1 MRSTLSDNSF
11 AASISALQARTSNA
25 LVDKLSCP
33 IKSDLHNSSLSSL
46 PLFQELQAFKRVSTF
61 FLLFLF
67 SQTGSFT
74 ISASAFATLSSS
86 SFSASQR
93 TSVLALDATEIP
105 SPSLP
110 LSSSFTKVSF
120 GTLSPF
126 PERDIFPLSRTEMS
140 KTDDTNGT
148 YDKMPVK
155 HYISKQRSQDV
166 GRYLGANI
174 TSGRQRKG
182 NFKHIIESIQKKL
195 AGWKASC
202 LSLAGRATLV
212 QSALSTIPLYHMQHN
227 KIPKGVVNQIEK
239 IERDFLWGSTPEKR
253 SLHQVSWDQICLP
266 RSLGG
271 LGINSLQHMNDAF
284 IFKLAWKLLCNKK
297 DLWINIVKSKY
308 NVDSFHRSAMTCKVT
323 DSRLWKEIVRM
334 WPKFY
339 DHVSWAI
346 GNGES
351 INFWEDKW
359 VEGLVEL
366 KSYCQNTE
374 GIMLRKEHL
383 IDYIDEAGNWKRS
396 ELMNLLQEEVLDKLV
411 EMKPP
416 DPQMEA
422 DIPIWNP
429 GKNGDFSVRSAYLSI
444 RDLKIEEKLVWKAI
458 WKAKT
463 QQRNKM
469 LLWRLGHEKLPTRS
483 RIASWSNMSPI
494 CQRCGNSRESNIH
507 MIRDCARSVSIWKAF
522 INPKE
527 RALFFCMPMQ
537 EWISWNLLRT
547 TKFSGIPW
555 GMLFP
560 IVCKLIWE
568 WRNKFNKENDF
579 VMPKDPHNVILQ
591 QAKIQ
596 VQCWRNEENMVRL
609 TVPPMTIYWKK
620 PKNNWVKLNIDGAVC
635 RMNNS
640 AGCGGLLRDSKGEWV
655 GGFMAKL
662 GPSSVLS
669 AELWSFYYGLN
680 MAWEL
685 GMQKIEVES
694 DSKAALI
701 QIKGEQAMAQPLHPI
716 IPRIRSLLKRDWEI
730 ELKHIPRQINK
741 CADILAKQ
749 SLSGPLS
756 LIKLEVP
763 PASVVIEMAKDAMRS
778 MCKPRDP
785 GG

>member
-1 MRSTLSDNSF
+1 
-11 AASISALQARTSNA
+11 
-25 LVDKLSCP
+25 
-33 IKSDLHNSSLSSL
+33 
-46 PLFQELQAFKRVSTF
+46 
-61 FLLFLF
+61 
-67 SQTGSFT
+67 
-74 ISASAFATLSSS
+74 
-86 SFSASQR
+86 
-93 TSVLALDATEIP
+93 
-105 SPSLP
+105 
-110 LSSSFTKVSF
+110 
-120 GTLSPF
+120 
-126 PERDIFPLSRTEMS
+126 
-140 KTDDTNGT
+140 
-148 YDKMPVK
+148 
-155 HYISKQRSQDV
+155 
-166 GRYLGANI
+166 
-174 TSGRQRKG
+174 
-182 NFKHIIESIQKKL
+182 
-195 AGWKASC
+195 
-202 LSLAGRATLV
+202 
-212 QSALSTIPLYHMQHN
+212 
-227 KIPKGVVNQIEK
+227 
-239 IERDFLWGSTPEKR
+239 
-253 SLHQVSWDQICLP
+253 
-266 RSLGG
+266 
-271 LGINSLQHMNDAF
+271 MNDAF

-297 DLWINIVKSKY
+297 DLWINIVKSTY

-422 DIPIWNP
+422 NIPIWNP

-555 GMLFP
+555 G
-560 IVCKLIWE
+560 
-568 WRNKFNKENDF
+568 
-579 VMPKDPHNVILQ
+579 
-591 QAKIQ
+591 
-596 VQCWRNEENMVRL
+596 
-609 TVPPMTIYWKK
+609 
-620 PKNNWVKLNIDGAVC
+620 
-635 RMNNS
+635 
-640 AGCGGLLRDSKGEWV
+640 
-655 GGFMAKL
+655 
-662 GPSSVLS
+662 
-669 AELWSFYYGLN
+669 
-680 MAWEL
+680 
-685 GMQKIEVES
+685 
-694 DSKAALI
+694 
-701 QIKGEQAMAQPLHPI
+701 EQAMAQPLHPI

-763 PASVVIEMAKDAMRS
+763 SASVVIEMAKDAMRS